1 MSDEL
6 QDFQMQDRHMKDRE
20 MSEWQVAIATL
31 LIALVI
37 AALAWAVIDPDGV
50 ALPPTRRRVSG
61 TRCMSGN
68 SRSETGG

>member
-6 QDFQMQDRHMKDRE
+6 QNFQMQDRHMKDRE

-31 LIALVI
+31 LMALVV

-50 ALPPTRRRVSG
+50 AVAADASTRFWNTLHERQFAR
-61 TRCMSGN
+61 
-68 SRSETGG
+68 